1 MKTSTPLWEYAC
13 ALYEKQGVQQACLQ
27 LQDDHRVNVP
37 LILFFCWAM
46 TVKGGI
52 DGQVLKQAAHR
63 ADIVD
68 TTLTGA
74 LRGIRRGMKQASFAQ
89 AQWQKLR
96 QAVVDSELQSERLLL
111 ADLESFYDQAQSVS
125 IHSLAAALNMIYPT
139 LDQSDAIIKQHLSL
153 ITVASSEVAI

>member
-1 MKTSTPLWEYAC
+1 VKTSTPLWEYAC

-68 TTLTGA
+68 TG
-74 LRGIRRGMKQASFAQ
+74 Q
-89 AQWQKLR
+89 
-96 QAVVDSELQSERLLL
+96 
-111 ADLESFYDQAQSVS
+111 Y
-125 IHSLAAALNMIYPT
+125 SLA
-139 LDQSDAIIKQHLSL
+139 
-153 ITVASSEVAI
+153 SSCSEYDLPNIRSK